1 MAINQ
6 LKKMAIGRQ
15 YVDNSTA
22 VMIKYRGNLISKYET
37 ILITRISR
45 VHQNFD

>member
-6 LKKMAIGRQ
+6 LKTAIGRQ

-22 VMIKYRGNLISKYET
+22 AMIKYRSNMITEYEAT
-37 ILITRISR
+37 LTTRVSR
-45 VHQNFD
+45 VH